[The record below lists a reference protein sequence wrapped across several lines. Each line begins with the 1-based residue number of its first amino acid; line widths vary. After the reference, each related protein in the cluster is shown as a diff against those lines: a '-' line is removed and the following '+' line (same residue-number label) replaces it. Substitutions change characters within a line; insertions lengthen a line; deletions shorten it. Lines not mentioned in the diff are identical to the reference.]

1 MSACV
6 RQSEYIVFLG
16 LYLSRLSSVRANF
29 LYEAKFYPSKH
40 TPRKPANFDNFRLKA
55 VGQPAALLAQPPAG
69 QADGRRLI
77 FQTDYV

>member
-1 MSACV
+1 M
-6 RQSEYIVFLG
+6 RQSEYIVFLS

>member
-29 LYEAKFYPSKH
+29 LYEAKSNRCKH
-40 TPRKPANFDNFRLKA
+40 TPKKPADFDDFRLKA
-55 VGQPAALLAQPPAG
+55 VGQPAQPPTG
-69 QADGRRLI
+69 QVDGRRLI
-77 FQTDYV
+77 FPTDYE